1 MVFSFLAI
9 ILVFQGAILIFHFFQ
24 CFLKYFTSYSV
35 CFTFSMIFTF
45 SSYSRSYSVH
55 FLFSVFLAIFQV
67 KECLCLTF
75 NVFFSFLALFQVLQ
89 CAFIFFQLFHCFS
102 PYSMSYRVNFSFSTY
117 FSVSRHFP
125 GPPVCVSRF
134 FTFFR
139 FLAIFQV
146 LQCAFLIFYVLQC
159 FLPYSR
165 S

>member
-1 MVFSFLAI
+1 MHTAAPPCAQVTHASVGHRRLVISHFPNFSVFFAI
-9 ILVFQGAILIFHFFQ
+9 FNIVKSVYLIVNIFQFSYNILGPSLYISHFPRFP
-24 CFLKYFTSYSV
+24 
-35 CFTFSMIFTF
+35 
-45 SSYSRSYSVH
+45 
-55 FLFSVFLAIFQV
+55 VFLAI
-67 KECLCLTF
+67 
-75 NVFFSFLALFQVLQ
+75 FQVLQ

-102 PYSMSYRVNFSFSTY
+102 PYSMSYRVNFSFSSY

-125 GPPVCVSRF
+125 GPPVCVPRF